1 MQEIDCE
8 KSSFPLFI
16 LSSLSSTGP
25 LSLLRRLLLLCLL
38 PSCFLSLLPALMR
51 GTLSKHCLK
60 NHKDVTKRQKHLWGL
75 PNKNLIITGVNSFQ
89 MIYNQLHFSVLR
101 VAKNWSLVLEY
112 KSCLTLPWQLL
123 MCLTC
128 QMLWCFLKSWSLF
141 QHFQG
146 SQVKP
151 KAWLTH
157 FHIRA
162 LL

>member
-112 KSCLTLPWQLL
+112 KSCLTLPWQLQYVL
-123 MCLTC
+123 HVKCC
-128 QMLWCFLKSWSLF
+128 GASWSLF

-146 SQVKP
+146 CQLKP
-151 KAWLTH
+151 KTWLTH